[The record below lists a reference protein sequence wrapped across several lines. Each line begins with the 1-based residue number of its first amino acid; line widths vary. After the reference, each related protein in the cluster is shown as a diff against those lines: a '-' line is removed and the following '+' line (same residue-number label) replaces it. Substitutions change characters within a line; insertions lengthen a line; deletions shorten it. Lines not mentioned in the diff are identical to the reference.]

1 MRRLKVNRR
10 DLIFAL
16 DNRVRGVANYLDT
29 ETGDVIPVFSYN
41 RDQILDAVR
50 ETPDR
55 YLRLAPQTGGQAYQA
70 MAGFTAT
77 VSRPELRGQLEAALA
92 SPARFRLFREVVE
105 ANPVESRRWQ
115 NYRAEMLIEVVRAKL
130 AARQIELLAQPAD

>member
-1 MRRLKVNRR
+1 MRKLKVNRR

-55 YLRLAPQTGGQAYQA
+55 YLRLAPQTGGQAYKA
-70 MAGFTAT
+70 MAGFAAT

-92 SPARFRLFREVVE
+92 SPARFHAFREVVE
-105 ANPVESRRWQ
+105 TNPVESRRWQ

-130 AARQIELLAQPAD
+130 AARDIELVAPAD